1 MKRLD
6 LTKYSDLFR
15 GYTELRVQENRNS
28 GISMV
33 DGDILGNSKSSASG
47 VSARTYVK
55 GSWGFASSPEVNSTA
70 IKSVIEAASLNA
82 HFLDRKESRGEPDF
96 SHFSGEGDWDFSTKK
111 AVTSQKDRIDFAKNI
126 DNYIKTKYAKL
137 ASRTVVLNGLDM
149 EKQLLTSTGSRAF
162 SMTPRSLMYV
172 VLSVDSHSGPVEVY
186 DAMGSLGQ
194 FEDAFAQPSAYY
206 EKLDKLYEHLSRKA
220 EGVFPRAGVSECIL
234 APDLAGI
241 LAHEAIGHT
250 TEADIVRGGSV
261 AADFMDQLVASP
273 LVNMVDFAHTAMGE
287 TCPVPVHI
295 DDEGTPASD
304 VTIIENGIL
313 KSYMHNRES
322 AMQFKVEPT
331 GNARGYRFS
340 DEPLIRMRNTAIL
353 PGKSKL
359 DDMIESVEDGYY
371 LMQSS
376 NGEADSTSEFMFGV
390 VLGYEIKNGK
400 IGRALKDTTI
410 SGVAF
415 DMLKTVTALSD
426 DMVWT
431 NSGMCGKKQ
440 PIPVGMGGPAIK
452 CKISIG
458 GK

>member
-15 GYTELRVQENRNS
+15 GYTELRVQENRNT
-28 GISMV
+28 GIAMV
-33 DGDILGNSKSSASG
+33 DGDILGNSRSSASG
-47 VSARTYVK
+47 VSARSYHK
-55 GSWGFASSPEVNSTA
+55 GAWGFASSPEIDSAAINHVIKAAGDNALFLNS
-70 IKSVIEAASLNA
+70 
-82 HFLDRKESRGEPDF
+82 RESRGLADLPG
-96 SHFSGEGDWDFSTKK
+96 SASIGEWDYSTRLMAK
-111 AVTSQKDRIDFAKNI
+111 SQKERIDFVKNI
-126 DNYIKTKYAKL
+126 DNYISTNFTRI

-149 EKQLLTSTGSRAF
+149 EKQLLTSVGTRAF
-162 SMTPRSLMYV
+162 SLTPKSILYV
-172 VLSVDSHSGPVEVY
+172 VLSVDSGSGPVELY
-186 DAMGSLGQ
+186 DVFGTLGQ
-194 FEDAFAQPSAYY
+194 FEDNFTDPSLLYP
-206 EKLDKLYEHLSRKA
+206 KLDTLYENLLRKA
-220 EGVFPRAGVSECIL
+220 EGIFPRTGACECIL

-261 AADFMDQLVASP
+261 AADYMNQEVASP
-273 LVNMVDFAHTAMGE
+273 LITMVDFAHTAMGNL
-287 TCPVPVHI
+287 CPVPVHI
-295 DDEGTPASD
+295 DDEGTLARD

-313 KSYMHNRES
+313 RNYMHNLES
-322 AMQFKVEPT
+322 SLYFKASPT

-353 PGKSKL
+353 PGDSKL

-390 VLGYEIKNGK
+390 VMGYEIKNGK
-400 IGRALKDTTI
+400 LGRALKDTTI

-431 NSGMCGKKQ
+431 SAGMCGKKQ
-440 PIPVGMGGPAIK
+440 PIPVGMGGPAVK
-452 CKISIG
+452 CRINIG